1 MKHKNRKQKETK
13 EKLKKNNSGEQKK
26 TKVSKMIW
34 RQPISTQEE
43 NGKKNEIRMS
53 TQEYI
58 DSAPSFNLKISQYF
72 RDDL

>member
-1 MKHKNRKQKETK
+1 METEGNKRKIKEKQKE
-13 EKLKKNNSGEQKK
+13 NNGGEQKR

-34 RQPISTQEE
+34 RQSISTQEE
-43 NGKKNEIRMS
+43 NKKNERRIS

-58 DSAPSFNLKISQYF
+58 DSAPSFDLKISQYF